1 MLFYRVKINN
11 TFTGLSFDFLNWD
24 DATNFMGMAIDYGKY
39 TDVNGE
45 EEGVKVTVEEV
56 DL

>member
-11 TFTGLSFDFLNWD
+11 TYTGLSFDFLNWD
-24 DATNFMGMAIDYGKY
+24 DATNFMGMAIDYGRY
-39 TDVNGE
+39 TNADE
-45 EEGVKVTVEEV
+45 TEEGVKVTVEEV

>member
-11 TFTGLSFDFLNWD
+11 TYTGLSFDFLNWD
-24 DATNFMGMAIDYGKY
+24 DATNFMGMAIDFGKY
-39 TDVNGE
+39 TDVNGA

>member
-39 TDVNGE
+39 TNADE
-45 EEGVKVTVEEV
+45 TEEGVKVTVEEV

>member
-11 TFTGLSFDFLNWD
+11 TYTGLSFDFLNWD
-24 DATNFMGMAIDYGKY
+24 DATNFMGMAIDYGRY